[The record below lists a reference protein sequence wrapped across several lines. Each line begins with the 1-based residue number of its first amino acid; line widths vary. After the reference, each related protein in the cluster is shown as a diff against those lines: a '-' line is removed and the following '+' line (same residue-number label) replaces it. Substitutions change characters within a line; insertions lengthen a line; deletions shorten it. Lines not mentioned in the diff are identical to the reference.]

1 MQPTADERGADHS
14 HDGELTP
21 TTADTPSAV
30 LVHAGSTAA
39 EPSPRTVG
47 KPLPIVKLIPAAR
60 LRRERPLWTLVG
72 LLLGLAAG
80 GCVLVVVVL
89 HQPAVLARVHIHVPA
104 ALPLPGARSTPAQ
117 PAAHSSP
124 PAAPP
129 TALASRS
136 QPSDHPAASP
146 VPSAAVPASAPAT
159 TPTPMQSQA
168 PSPTA
173 TGAPPPPSTGVLYQG
188 SGQLNGSACVPA
200 DCSGLVSAS
209 GHVRYD
215 LGHTSCA
222 PSTVITLTLSSSSAN
237 RSSFTVS
244 DSGSAGR
251 ISGQAAPFHVTGPFF
266 VQLRTTSSCAY
277 DLTISG

>member
-1 MQPTADERGADHS
+1 M
-14 HDGELTP
+14 
-21 TTADTPSAV
+21 
-30 LVHAGSTAA
+30 LVHSGSTAA
-39 EPSPRTVG
+39 EPPPLTVG
-47 KPLPIVKLIPAAR
+47 QTLPVVDLIPATR

-72 LLLGLAAG
+72 ILLGLAAG
-80 GCVLVVVVL
+80 GCVLVVVARQ
-89 HQPAVLARVHIHVPA
+89 QPALLARVPMHVPG
-104 ALPLPGARSTPAQ
+104 ALSLPGERTPPAR
-117 PAAHSSP
+117 PAAPSSP

-129 TALASRS
+129 TVLASRA
-136 QPSDHPAASP
+136 QPSAHPAASP
-146 VPSAAVPASAPAT
+146 VPNAAGPAPAPAT
-159 TPTPMQSQA
+159 TPTPPPSQA

-173 TGAPPPPSTGVLYQG
+173 TGAPPPQSKGVLYQG
-188 SGQLNGSACVPA
+188 SGQLNGSVCVPA

-222 PSTVITLTLSSSSAN
+222 SSTVITLTLSSSNAN
-237 RSSFTVS
+237 KSSFTVS

-266 VQLRTTSSCAY
+266 VQLRTTSNCTY